1 MAEESTNLTFE
12 QALEQLES
20 LVTSMEIGE
29 TPLSKLVDR
38 YAEGDELLRFC
49 QSRLREA
56 ELKIEQ
62 LRSRGDDV
70 SVEPLDLE
78 PQS

>member
-49 QSRLREA
+49 QRRLREA

-70 SVEPLDLE
+70 SVQPLDLD